1 MLSDLSAAFGRRPH
15 IQPPIPMLLHSHYR
29 TLLGLIVVLFCG
41 VATSHAQR
49 GDIRDNGAF
58 FSDTAKAEASRQMAE
73 IGARFKREVVV
84 ETFKSVPDDLKQGVN
99 LQDRA
104 AQNRLFEQWALRKA
118 RDLKVNGVY
127 ILLSKEPS
135 HLQVLVGNE
144 TQKSLFQ
151 PRDRDALVSAML
163 AKLRDH
169 KNDAAL
175 LEGVGLIATTMK
187 NHVSTRSRAVAQ
199 TRQSATTADETPNPW
214 NWVIAAVVGMAVV
227 WIVIGIFRAMSNR
240 GSSPDVAGGG
250 GSSGGGFMTSLIGGM
265 FGAAAGMWLYDQF
278 SGSHNQDRGNDNF
291 DDNES
296 RRRDSDYSSSGDSF
310 SDDSSSGDSGGG
322 DSGGGDF

>member
-1 MLSDLSAAFGRRPH
+1 
-15 IQPPIPMLLHSHYR
+15 MLLHSHGR
-29 TLLGLIVVLFCG
+29 TLFGLIVVLFCG
-41 VATSHAQR
+41 VATTRAQR
-49 GDIRDNGAF
+49 GEIRDNAAF
-58 FSDTAKAEASRQMAE
+58 FSDTAKTEASRQIAE
-73 IGARFKREVVV
+73 IGARFKREVVI
-84 ETFKSVPDDLKQGVN
+84 ETFQSVPDDLKQGVN

-104 AQNRLFEQWALRKA
+104 AQNRLFEQWALRQA
-118 RDLKVNGVY
+118 RQLRVNGVY
-127 ILLSKEPS
+127 ILISKEPA

-151 PRDRDALVSAML
+151 LSDRDALVSAMR
-163 AKLRDH
+163 AKLRDR

-175 LEGVGLIATTMK
+175 LEGIGLIATTMK
-187 NHVSTRSRAVAQ
+187 THVSTPSRAVARAKQ
-199 TRQSATTADETPNPW
+199 TEAMADEAPSPW
-214 NWVIAAVVGMAVV
+214 NWVIAAVLGMIVV

-240 GSSPDVAGGG
+240 GSSPDMAGGG
-250 GSSGGGFMTSLIGGM
+250 GSSGGGFLTSLIGGM

-278 SGSHNQDRGNDNF
+278 SGNHNQDRGNDNF
-291 DDNES
+291 GDDDS

>member
-1 MLSDLSAAFGRRPH
+1 
-15 IQPPIPMLLHSHYR
+15 MLLNAHFR
-29 TLLGLIVVLFCG
+29 TLLGFIGVLFCG
-41 VATSHAQR
+41 VATSSAQR
-49 GDIRDNGAF
+49 GEIRDNGAF
-58 FSDTAKAEASRQMAE
+58 FSDTAKAEAGRQMAE

-104 AQNRLFEQWALRKA
+104 AQNRLFEQWALRQA

-127 ILLSKEPS
+127 ILISKEPS

-144 TQKSLFQ
+144 TQRTLFQ

-163 AKLRDH
+163 AKLRDR

-175 LEGVGLIATTMK
+175 LEGIGLIATTMK
-187 NHVSTRSRAVAQ
+187 SHVSTRSRAVAQ
-199 TRQSATTADETPNPW
+199 NRPTESTDAETSSPW
-214 NWVIAAVVGMAVV
+214 NWVIAAVLGMAVV
-227 WIVIGIFRAMSNR
+227 WIVIGIFRAISNR
-240 GSSPDVAGGG
+240 GSSPDLAGGA
-250 GSSGGGFMTSLIGGM
+250 GSSGGGFLTSLIGGM

-278 SGSHNQDRGNDNF
+278 SGNHSQDRGNDNL

-296 RRRDSDYSSSGDSF
+296 RRRDSDYASSGDSF